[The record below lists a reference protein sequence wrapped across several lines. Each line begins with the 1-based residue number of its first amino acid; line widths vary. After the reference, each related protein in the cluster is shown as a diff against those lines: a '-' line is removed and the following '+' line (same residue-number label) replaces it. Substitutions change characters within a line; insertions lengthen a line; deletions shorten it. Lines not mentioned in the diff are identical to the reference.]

1 MGIEKEILDCK
12 KSIEEFDNEL
22 LNLHVEV
29 FNRIQDR
36 FSDLSSEISNIIG
49 LFDGMEVSDD
59 KGAWS
64 KEGIAQ
70 LGLLAQ
76 QYELAQ
82 HQVQQ
87 YNDEIE
93 ELKAQYAA
101 GKYSTTEY
109 MDKLSQLS
117 KEQWDAVNATEAA
130 KDAILKLNEARVE
143 AQIEGIEKEID
154 AYDELTQSQI
164 DALKASK
171 DLHDYESTIAEKS
184 KAIVD
189 IERQISS
196 MRNDTSASTVA
207 KRKKLEEQLVE
218 AKKALEEEQYQHS
231 IETQQEALNKQFEDY
246 QKSRNDEIESL
257 RESLNAKDEIIAESF
272 QTVKEN
278 ADIVGQEIAS
288 IAVEHGIAISDALIS
303 SWKSGETAIAG
314 YGEALSQG
322 TSAFIGNIMG
332 IENEMWNLQA
342 NANSTANTLAW
353 MFSTKADNLVNE
365 LSKSF
370 YAEANLANMTN
381 ALQQSLISTLERGYN
396 VSAIVNSL
404 ASVESA
410 AKSAKAA
417 LDAMNNAA
425 SGGGGSNYGSGGTPS
440 GESGSGGGPSSGTA
454 SGWTKPDRNPTPPS
468 GRPKPPQKAT
478 VSYEICSASGKVLTI
493 LDHYPSQEE
502 LATLR
507 ARFSDQLGANKN
519 LKVNKVGG
527 YANGV
532 HNLDDDEVAWV
543 SEKGNELIMSPSQ
556 NAILMSLK
564 KGDTVLT
571 KEQTDNMYEWSK
583 RSPQEMYSM
592 EDTMRLW
599 GHMLNPTPLTTEY
612 KVNNNAV
619 NVHLDS
625 LINVQGDVNDAAH
638 ITNQMEKVAKR
649 MAHNEV
655 VDFAR
660 DLNEDILYHTS
671 SHYHKWNFKK

>member
-1 MGIEKEILDCK
+1 MANALSDVEGNILDCK
-12 KSIEEFDNEL
+12 KSIEEFDNGL
-22 LNLHVEV
+22 LNLHTEV

-59 KGAWS
+59 KGVWS

-171 DLHDYESTIAEKS
+171 DLHDYEATIAEKS

-231 IETQQEALNKQFEDY
+231 ITAQEDALNKQFEDY

-332 IENEMWNLQA
+332 IESEMWNLQA

-365 LSKSF
+365 LAKSY

-381 ALQQSLISTLERGYN
+381 ALQNSLINALERGYN
-396 VSAIVNSL
+396 VSSIVNSL

-410 AKSAKAA
+410 ARSAKEA

-425 SGGGGSNYGSGGTPS
+425 SGGGSGH
-440 GESGSGGGPSSGTA
+440 SGGGGNTSSSGSDSDSGSSSGTA

-478 VSYEICSASGKVLTI
+478 VSYEITSSSGKVLTT

-564 KGDTVLT
+564 KGDTVLI

-619 NVHLDS
+619 NIQSMLTV
-625 LINVQGDVNDAAH
+625 NGDVNDLKH
-638 ITNQMEKVAKR
+638 LNEQMERIATKISDK
-649 MAHNEV
+649 
-655 VDFAR
+655 
-660 DLNEDILYHTS
+660 S
-671 SHYHKWNFKK
+671 SVKAANNMIRRLAEGIR

>member
-1 MGIEKEILDCK
+1 MIDSLNEVEGNILDCK

-171 DLHDYESTIAEKS
+171 DLHDYEATIAEKS

-231 IETQQEALNKQFEDY
+231 ITAQEDALNKQFEDY

-278 ADIVGQEIAS
+278 ADIVGQEIAI

-612 KVNNNAV
+612 KVNNN
-619 NVHLDS
+619 NVPVQIGK
-625 LINVQGDVNDAAH
+625 LINVEGNIDSTNVKEMKSIANEAVNNLMRRINDGM
-638 ITNQMEKVAKR
+638 IYGK
-649 MAHNEV
+649 
-655 VDFAR
+655 
-660 DLNEDILYHTS
+660 
-671 SHYHKWNFKK
+671 